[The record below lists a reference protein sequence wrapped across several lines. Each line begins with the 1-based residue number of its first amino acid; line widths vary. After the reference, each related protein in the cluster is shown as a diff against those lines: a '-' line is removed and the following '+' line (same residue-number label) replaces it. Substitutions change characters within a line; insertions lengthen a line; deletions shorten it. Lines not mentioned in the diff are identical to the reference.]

1 MGRKED
7 NQKQGFSVARRA
19 GKGAYTGKGKVFDY

>member
-19 GKGAYTGKGKVFDY
+19 GKGAYTGKGKVFNH